1 MKMNKKTIKIMA
13 IILLIITILFIIN
26 NPVFADTSIS
36 SGDEA
41 KSKADNWLE
50 QGSKQNKISA
60 DKVATILKPLANI
73 LLAIGSV
80 VIVVVAVVIAIKYL
94 TASPDAKGKLKAQ
107 LVGLFVSAVV
117 LYGAYGIWA
126 IVYTVLKDVIG

>member
-107 LVGLFVSAVV
+107 LVGLFVSAFRP
-117 LYGAYGIWA
+117 
-126 IVYTVLKDVIG
+126 KVIG